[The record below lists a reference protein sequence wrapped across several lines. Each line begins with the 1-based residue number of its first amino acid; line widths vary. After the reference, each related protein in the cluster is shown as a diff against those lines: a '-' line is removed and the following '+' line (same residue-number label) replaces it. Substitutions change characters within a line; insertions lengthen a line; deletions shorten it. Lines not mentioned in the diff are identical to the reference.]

1 MVNILIFIVMVII
14 KILVKNKVVIR
25 LAISVNQCSFLDP
38 SSDELKL
45 MMYEHGGKYQH
56 FFSKTHVTHIIA
68 TNMPESKIK
77 DLKRFVNPCQANF
90 PFLIPSENIR
100 FCGIFRRV

>member
-14 KILVKNKVVIR
+14 KILLKNKVVIR
-25 LAISVNQCSFLDP
+25 LAISENECSFLDP

-90 PFLIPSENIR
+90 PF
-100 FCGIFRRV
+100 